1 MLLTILTIFHVLI
14 AFVLIGLILV
24 QRGKG
29 ADAGAAFGSG
39 GSSTIF
45 GARGSASFLSRT
57 TAILAIM
64 FFSNIMALGYLTT
77 TVSERKSLM
86 EQSLF
91 EVQDMKWQE
100 RAEKA
105 DREGAKAKQTQD
117 AGKSE
122 TPPGVSVSA
131 GDEPPGPK
139 PPTKAIPE
147 SQSGASTGKEAVK
160 PAETQPPDMPEMPK

>member
-1 MLLTILTIFHVLI
+1 MLLTILTILHVLI

-39 GSSTIF
+39 GSSTVF

-86 EQSLF
+86 DQPLLEI
-91 EVQDMKWQE
+91 QDMKWE
-100 RAEKA
+100 ENAGETDK
-105 DREGAKAKQTQD
+105 DAKAKETQD
-117 AGKSE
+117 EGKAQTS
-122 TPPGVSVSA
+122 PSGSASA
-131 GDEPPGPK
+131 GSDRP
-139 PPTKAIPE
+139 PE
-147 SQSGASTGKEAVK
+147 SKAPSQAVPEGEGGSSTATEAPR
-160 PAETQPPDMPEMPK
+160 PAETEPSDMPEMPK